1 MISTSRRQPESKG
14 KLISPCGVAVISGI
28 LTERHRI
35 LRDVEF
41 FRSRISKLEGAAGLG
56 EYLVK
61 VVEQKDVADP
71 DTPRKAEDA
80 TAAPNVPTGANDNK
94 MEKT

>member
-1 MISTSRRQPESKG
+1 M
-14 KLISPCGVAVISGI
+14 
-28 LTERHRI
+28 

-61 VVEQKDVADP
+61 VVERKGVADSPADANRKP
-71 DTPRKAEDA
+71 DDDTTITEASQLTEDA
-80 TAAPNVPTGANDNK
+80 A
-94 MEKT
+94 EKT

>member
-1 MISTSRRQPESKG
+1 MQANRM
-14 KLISPCGVAVISGI
+14 
-28 LTERHRI
+28 

-61 VVEQKDVADP
+61 VVEKKGVADSSA
-71 DTPRKAEDA
+71 DTDPKSDGD
-80 TAAPNVPTGANDNK
+80 TAKTPENAA
-94 MEKT
+94 EKT

>member
-1 MISTSRRQPESKG
+1 MA
-14 KLISPCGVAVISGI
+14 LISGI
-28 LTERHRI
+28 LIENHRM

-61 VVEQKDVADP
+61 VVEQKDVTDP
-71 DTPRKAEDA
+71 DTSRKSEDTTTA
-80 TAAPNVPTGANDNK
+80 TKAPTSAIDNK
-94 MEKT
+94 MENT

>member
-1 MISTSRRQPESKG
+1 MFRFGMSLT
-14 KLISPCGVAVISGI
+14 SGI
-28 LTERHRI
+28 LIGTHRM

-61 VVEQKDVADP
+61 VVEQKDVTDP
-71 DTPRKAEDA
+71 DASRRPEDNAAAKKAS
-80 TAAPNVPTGANDNK
+80 TNANDD
-94 MEKT
+94 KTENT

>member
-1 MISTSRRQPESKG
+1 MISS
-14 KLISPCGVAVISGI
+14 I
-28 LTERHRI
+28 LTVGHRM

-61 VVEQKDVADP
+61 VVEQKDVTDP
-71 DTPRKAEDA
+71 DTSRKAEDTPAA
-80 TAAPNVPTGANDNK
+80 TKTPTGASDNK
-94 MEKT
+94 MENT

>member
-1 MISTSRRQPESKG
+1 MQANRM
-14 KLISPCGVAVISGI
+14 
-28 LTERHRI
+28 

-61 VVEQKDVADP
+61 VVEKKRVADFFT
-71 DTPRKAEDA
+71 DSGHNLDDDNNVIKSLQLAEN
-80 TAAPNVPTGANDNK
+80 AA
-94 MEKT
+94 EKT

>member
-1 MISTSRRQPESKG
+1 M
-14 KLISPCGVAVISGI
+14 
-28 LTERHRI
+28 

-61 VVEQKDVADP
+61 VVEQKGVTDP
-71 DTPRKAEDA
+71 DASRKPEDTPAATKA
-80 TAAPNVPTGANDNK
+80 PTGTDDNK
-94 MEKT
+94 TETT

>member
-1 MISTSRRQPESKG
+1 MFPLGIALS
-14 KLISPCGVAVISGI
+14 SGI
-28 LTERHRI
+28 LINNHRM

-61 VVEQKDVADP
+61 VVEQKDVTSP
-71 DTPRKAEDA
+71 DTSRKPEDTTA
-80 TAAPNVPTGANDNK
+80 TAKVSTGANADNT
-94 MEKT
+94 ENT

>member
-1 MISTSRRQPESKG
+1 MSST
-14 KLISPCGVAVISGI
+14 LIDK
-28 LTERHRI
+28 HRM

-61 VVEQKDVADP
+61 VVEQKDVTET
-71 DTPRKAEDA
+71 DTSRKSEDTSAA
-80 TAAPNVPTGANDNK
+80 TKAPTSTNDD
-94 MEKT
+94 KTETT